1 MPRAALSD
9 DAITAFREELVA
21 AATRRFAA
29 AGYAGVTLRSLAAE
43 LGVSPMTPYR
53 YFRDKDE
60 IFAAVRAASFA
71 RFADS
76 QERACASS
84 DDPRERLLGLGR
96 GYAEFARREPGAY
109 RLMFEM
115 NRPGD
120 ADHPELVREQL
131 RAWEPLRRAVE
142 AAIRAGL
149 LAGDAETLARVF
161 WSGLHGLVS
170 LELAGTIHHGHSL
183 DSLVEP
189 MLATLLRGASQ
200 EAHT

>member
-1 MPRAALSD
+1 M
-9 DAITAFREELVA
+9 A
-21 AATRRFAA
+21 AATRGFAA
-29 AGYAGVTLRSLAAE
+29 AGYAGVTLRGLAAE

-60 IFAAVRAASFA
+60 IFEAVRAASFG
-71 RFADS
+71 RFADA
-76 QERACASS
+76 QARACAEAGE
-84 DDPRERLLGLGR
+84 PRARLLALGR
-96 GYAEFARREPGAY
+96 AYVGFAMREPGAY

-120 ADHPELVREQL
+120 AAHPELRHEQI

-149 LAGDAETLARVF
+149 LAGDVETVAQVF

-170 LELAGTIHHGHSL
+170 LELAGAIHHGHSL

-200 EAHT
+200 EART